1 MAHALIHNISLT
13 FSTDKAGKSVV
24 GAAACRTS
32 SSPGCMDF
40 FTRIKAH
47 DEPTYAHPHP
57 HVQPTGC
64 GFFKTGE
71 FVCKPLQAWIF
82 SR

>member
-1 MAHALIHNISLT
+1 
-13 FSTDKAGKSVV
+13 
-24 GAAACRTS
+24 
-32 SSPGCMDF
+32 MDF